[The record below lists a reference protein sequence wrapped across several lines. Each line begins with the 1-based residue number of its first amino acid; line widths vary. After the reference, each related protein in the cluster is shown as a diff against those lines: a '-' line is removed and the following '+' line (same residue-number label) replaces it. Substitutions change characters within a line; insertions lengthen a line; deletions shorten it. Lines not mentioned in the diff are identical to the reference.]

1 MKPAGFFPAEILDS
15 VRVKPIVRHRRT
27 FRRVA
32 CIAFAALDPRPCYH
46 NTSDQ
51 EDGQVSN

>member
-1 MKPAGFFPAEILDS
+1 MKPAGFFPAEMLDY
-15 VRVKPIVRHRRT
+15 VRLKSTIRHRRT

-51 EDGQVSN
+51 EGGQVSN